1 MGGPGIWD
9 WGGAPRKK
17 NNKDLNFVLKITAS
31 GDFLCR
37 ILVNFM
43 LKSLLVEI
51 FVV

>member
-1 MGGPGIWD
+1 MLMEPPG
-9 WGGAPRKK
+9 K
-17 NNKDLNFVLKITAS
+17 NNKDLNFVLKINAD